1 MSRQERHVLSPES
14 RKVLL
19 GVNSGIALAHIGNY
33 IWFPHLISTL
43 GVEYSGFWA
52 GFVMFLTYVGRLSAT
67 FFYEGVAARFGTRAS
82 IIVGIAVEAVAL
94 GGMGFADGVPFYS
107 LLAFFVGF
115 GSGISF
121 PGLKNI
127 LGTLPEKD
135 RPKAFSSFQM
145 SCQLGVIAGSVI
157 GGLFLGSSMAILFLV
172 VFILFAGYCAAAASF
187 IPTDAGGQAD
197 RVAVKTPLVNVAVL
211 KGLQL
216 GGGGSYF
223 LLSSVFWVLSISFLV
238 GMPLHMDE
246 FASDLP
252 VSTPFWIT
260 GLALLVL
267 QYPAFRYMSKRL
279 RPGQVMGVAFL
290 AMAVAYGLFGAGQ
303 TATWVVVGC
312 LVVVF
317 GDILFT
323 PSFDLWVANRMPAD
337 RLARAM
343 GAMHFFRSFG
353 NMVGTLTAGA
363 LYDLSHSTDIPGL
376 NWYVVGGIA
385 LVCAAVSFLSARREE
400 ASSTSTPA
408 AEVVEADPVGSVE
421 LPPATEPRESARTT
435 A

>member
-1 MSRQERHVLSPES
+1 MSRQERHVLSPET

-67 FFYEGVAARFGTRAS
+67 FFYEGVAARFGTRSS

-94 GGMGFADGVPFYS
+94 GGMGFAHGVLFYS

-115 GSGISF
+115 GSGVSF

-157 GGLFLGSSMAILFLV
+157 GGIFLGSSMAILFLV
-172 VFILFAGYCAAAASF
+172 VFVLFAGYCAAAASF
-187 IPTDAGGQAD
+187 IPADAGAKAD
-197 RVAVKTPLVNVAVL
+197 PSAARAPLVNVAIL

-223 LLSSVFWVLSISFLV
+223 LLSSVFWVLSITFLV
-238 GMPLHMDE
+238 GMPLHMEE
-246 FASDLP
+246 FVSEMP

-290 AMAVAYGLFGAGQ
+290 AMAVAYTLFGAGQ

-353 NMVGTLTAGA
+353 NMIGTLSAGA
-363 LYDLSHSTDIPGL
+363 LYDLSRSTDTPGL
-376 NWYVVGGIA
+376 NWYVVGAIA
-385 LVCAAVSFLSARREE
+385 LVCAGVSFLSARREGV
-400 ASSTSTPA
+400 A
-408 AEVVEADPVGSVE
+408 A
-421 LPPATEPRESARTT
+421 ATEPAEAAPSAQVPPAPEPRETAGTT

>member
-1 MSRQERHVLSPES
+1 MSRQERHVLSPQT

-67 FFYEGVAARFGTRAS
+67 FFYEGVAARFGTRTS
-82 IIVGIAVEAVAL
+82 IIAGIAVEAVAL

-127 LGTLPEKD
+127 LGTLPAAD

-145 SCQLGVIAGSVI
+145 SCQLGVIAGAVI
-157 GGLFLGSSMAILFLV
+157 GGLFLGSSMTILFLV
-172 VFILFAGYCAAAASF
+172 VFVLFAGYCAAAASF
-187 IPTDAGGQAD
+187 IPADAGDLGDPAAKD
-197 RVAVKTPLVNVAVL
+197 TPLVNVAIL

-223 LLSSVFWVLSISFLV
+223 LLSSVFWILSISFLV
-238 GMPLHMDE
+238 GMPLHMEE
-246 FASDLP
+246 FAADLP

-267 QYPAFRYMSKRL
+267 QYPAFRFMSKHL

-290 AMAVAYGLFGAGQ
+290 AMAAAYALFGAGQ
-303 TATWVVVGC
+303 TAVWVVVGC

-323 PSFDLWVANRMPAD
+323 PSFDLWVADRMPAD

-353 NMVGTLTAGA
+353 NMVGTLAAGA
-363 LYDLSHSTDIPGL
+363 LYDLSRSTDIPGL
-376 NWYVVGGIA
+376 NWYAVGAIA
-385 LVCAAVSFLSARREE
+385 LVCAAVSFSSAKKEGAAPE
-400 ASSTSTPA
+400 QGTPA
-408 AEVVEADPVGSVE
+408 FAKTEAAPVAEPVG
-421 LPPATEPRESARTT
+421 EPRQAADST

>member
-1 MSRQERHVLSPES
+1 MSRQERHVLSPET

-67 FFYEGVAARFGTRAS
+67 FFYEGVAARFGTRSS

-94 GGMGFADGVPFYS
+94 GGMGFAHGVLFYS

-115 GSGISF
+115 GSGVSF

-157 GGLFLGSSMAILFLV
+157 GGIFLGSSMAILFLV
-172 VFILFAGYCAAAASF
+172 VFVLFAGYCAAAASF
-187 IPTDAGGQAD
+187 IPADAGAKAD
-197 RVAVKTPLVNVAVL
+197 PSAARAPLVNVAIL

-223 LLSSVFWVLSISFLV
+223 LLSSVFWVLSITFLV
-238 GMPLHMDE
+238 GMPLHMEE
-246 FASDLP
+246 FVSEMP

-290 AMAVAYGLFGAGQ
+290 AMAVAYTLFGAGQ

-353 NMVGTLTAGA
+353 NMIGTLSAGA
-363 LYDLSHSTDIPGL
+363 LYDLSRSTDTPGL
-376 NWYVVGGIA
+376 NWYVVGAIA
-385 LVCAAVSFLSARREE
+385 LVCAGVSFLSARREGVAATTEPAE
-400 ASSTSTPA
+400 AAPSA
-408 AEVVEADPVGSVE
+408 QV
-421 LPPATEPRESARTT
+421 PPAPEPRETAGTT

>member
-67 FFYEGVAARFGTRAS
+67 FFYEGVAARFGTRSS

-94 GGMGFADGVPFYS
+94 GGMGFAHGVLFYS

-157 GGLFLGSSMAILFLV
+157 GGIFLGSSMAILFLV
-172 VFILFAGYCAAAASF
+172 VFVLFAGYCAAAASF
-187 IPTDAGGQAD
+187 IPADAGGQREPAAE
-197 RVAVKTPLVNVAVL
+197 RSPLVNVQIL

-223 LLSSVFWVLSISFLV
+223 LLSSVFWVLSITFLV
-238 GMPLHMDE
+238 GMPLHMEE
-246 FASDLP
+246 FASELP

-290 AMAVAYGLFGAGQ
+290 AMAAAYALFGAGQ

-353 NMVGTLTAGA
+353 NMVGTLSAGA
-363 LYDLSHSTDIPGL
+363 LYDLSRSTHTPGL
-376 NWYVVGGIA
+376 NWYVVGVIA
-385 LVCAAVSFLSARREE
+385 LVCAAVSFLSARREGVP
-400 ASSTSTPA
+400 ATSTPVA
-408 AEVVEADPVGSVE
+408 DVVDVVGSTEV
-421 LPPATEPRESARTT
+421 PPAAEPRETARTT